1 MPEKN
6 KPASTH
12 EDDLRAENEVKKLK
26 LEMEFGA
33 QFGSNSS
40 DLPPEV
46 EQQFLD
52 NVLAFEKQYAE
63 REQIKLFDYI
73 GKPDFIPAAQL
84 SDKQMVEESLK
95 LCNLLEE
102 NGINVSVLAEYPD
115 EVRLLYTFVTEELF
129 DHEIDNMRLPGWTL
143 NFIYEEFHPNHPYD
157 IRNRCNDFIDY
168 LFRDTYPGGER
179 YDQCVIESSDLIYD
193 ESDDRQFKRM
203 LSPTLTHYF
212 EAFPTRTLEE
222 FEINSLEND
231 NEFGLVKFT
240 IKYNVFTETKENLSF
255 CGNGQ
260 FVLIQ
265 EYGWWMIKKADMPG
279 LEIH

>member
-6 KPASTH
+6 KPATTH
-12 EDDLRAENEVKKLK
+12 EDHLRAENEVKKLK

-33 QFGSNSS
+33 QFGTNSS
-40 DLPPEV
+40 DLPPEI

-73 GKPDFIPAAQL
+73 GKPDFIPASQL
-84 SDKQMVEESLK
+84 TDKQMVEESLK

-157 IRNRCNDFIDY
+157 IRNRCNEFIDY
-168 LFRDTYPGGER
+168 IFRDTFPGEER
-179 YDQCVIESSDLIYD
+179 FDKCVISCSDLIYD
-193 ESDDRQFKRM
+193 ESDNSEFKRM
-203 LSPTLTHYF
+203 ISPTLSNYF
-212 EAFPTRTLEE
+212 DAFPTRILEE
-222 FEINSLEND
+222 FEIISLEND
-231 NEFGLVKFT
+231 EEFGLVKFT
-240 IKYNVFTETKENLSF
+240 ITYNVFTETKENLSF
-255 CGNGQ
+255 SGNGQ

-265 EYGWWMIKKADMPG
+265 EYGWWMIKKVDMPG
-279 LEIH
+279 LEII